1 MSVQLFKFDDAHLR
15 SMKVGGQNW
24 FASKEVGDALGY
36 IDTPDALKKHV
47 DPEYVSTFAELC
59 KDAPTAVLSRP
70 GDSPGRTRTHLQGMV
85 EHNRDKEKWMTEPG
99 LYELVISSKKPEAKR
114 FRRFVFE
121 EVLPTLRRQ
130 GTFTV
135 RNNQMALFNETDLH
149 ESIVKFVR
157 GHYPTVPIIAGL
169 GELQTTEALRLASWA
184 KGYTKGQP
192 DLLLPVKSGRFSGLA
207 IELKTPAYFREPA
220 VTQQLFLDKLAAE
233 GYDVL
238 ISSSYNELVVHLVRY
253 LDKGGSRKRRR
264 ESSESSST

>member
-1 MSVQLFKFDDAHLR
+1 MSVQLFTFDDTQLR
-15 SMKVGGQNW
+15 SMNVRGQSW

-36 IDTPDALKKHV
+36 TDTPDALKKHV
-47 DPEYVSTFAELC
+47 EPEYVSTFAELC
-59 KDAPTAVLSRP
+59 KDAPTAVLAGP
-70 GDSPGRTRTHLQGMV
+70 GESPGPDRTRLQRMA
-85 EHNRDKEKWMTEPG
+85 ECNRDREKWLTEPG
-99 LYELVISSKKPEAKR
+99 LYALVISSKKPGAKR

-121 EVLPTLRRQ
+121 EVLPDLRRQ

-149 ESIVKFVR
+149 ESVVKFVR
-157 GHYPTVPIIAGL
+157 AQYPATPIIAGL

-192 DLLLPVKSGRFSGLA
+192 DLLIPVKSGRFSGLA

-220 VTQQLFLDKLAAE
+220 AHQQAFLDRLATE

-238 ISSSYNELVVHLVRY
+238 VSSSYNDLVTHLVRY
-253 LDKGGSRKRRR
+253 LDKGVSRKRRR
-264 ESSESSST
+264 ESSESSSM